1 MYSSMGSPLLIALPQ
16 GLGVSGVNLWAVRLA
31 EALAGRGRPAALLL
45 HREPPGHMALNVDL
59 PLAVERIDLTDTPP
73 LNMAGGDLSPWVDR
87 YRDVVRRLADDA
99 GAPVILSPNLLGD
112 CYGIA
117 ATLCRSIPESLRVVG
132 WHHSSVDY
140 NDHVL
145 GHYEP
150 IIARF
155 VAVSD
160 EIADRLGSAV
170 PHRAADIV
178 NIPYGVPIPRH
189 TPQRAALANRPVRL
203 LYIGRIDHEQ
213 KRVLAFAELARE
225 LTRRGVD
232 HELVLIGDGPASSR
246 LDGEIVGLPTVHRL
260 APVPPA
266 TINRW
271 LDRSDALLLASR
283 YEGLSVSMLEAM
295 ARGCVPIVTRVESGV
310 AQAIDE
316 GVNGELADACLD
328 GHETDVGRALADAV
342 GRFLARPPGVMAL
355 AAWKTARDRF
365 SIERHADAVD
375 AMLDEVGGE
384 APRRWPANRP
394 AAFTA
399 RDDAGGT
406 GSVPP
411 DGARRLASVLERLGG
426 RRIVVH
432 GTGEHTRQLADVLA
446 SAPVTVVAFSDDDRL
461 RQGSLLWDKPIVAPR
476 KASETGATDVVISS
490 WINQQ
495 AIWSRRAVYEQQ
507 GMTVHTLYEHD
518 NGG

>member
-1 MYSSMGSPLLIALPQ
+1 MGSPLLIALPQ

-45 HREPPGHMALNVDL
+45 HREPPGHIALNVDL
-59 PLAVERIDLTDTPP
+59 PVAVERIDLTDTPP
-73 LNMAGGDLSPWVDR
+73 LNLAGGDLAPWVDR
-87 YRDVVRRLADDA
+87 YRDVVLRLADDA
-99 GAPVILSPNLLGD
+99 GAPVILSPNLVGD

-117 ATLCRSIPESLRVVG
+117 AELCRSIPESLRVVG
-132 WHHSSVDY
+132 WHHSSIDY
-140 NDHVL
+140 NDRVL

-150 IIARF
+150 ILARF

-160 EIADRLGSAV
+160 EIADRLGCAV
-170 PHRAADIV
+170 PHRAADII
-178 NIPYGVPIPRH
+178 NIPYGVPVPGH
-189 TPQRAALANRPVRL
+189 VPQRAPLANRPVRL
-203 LYIGRIDHEQ
+203 LYVGRIDHEQ

-225 LTRRGVD
+225 LTRRGVE
-232 HELVLIGDGPASSR
+232 HELVLIGDGPASRR
-246 LDGEIVGLPTVHRL
+246 LDGEIVGLPSVHRL

-310 AQAIDE
+310 GQAIDE

-328 GHETDVGRALADAV
+328 GHEADVGEALADAV
-342 GRFLARPPGVMAL
+342 ERFLARPPGVMAL
-355 AAWKTARDRF
+355 AAWNTARERF
-365 SIERHADAVD
+365 SIERHVDAVE
-375 AMLDEVGGE
+375 AMLDDVGSE

-399 RDDAGGT
+399 RDDADGT

-411 DGARRLASVLERLGG
+411 DGARRLAKVLGALGG

-432 GTGEHTRQLADVLA
+432 GTGEHTRQLADVLKSA
-446 SAPVTVVAFSDDDRL
+446 SVRLVAFTDDDRQ
-461 RQGSLLWDKPIVAPR
+461 RHGSVLFQRPVVAPDD
-476 KASETGATDVVISS
+476 AGETGATDVVISS
-490 WINQQ
+490 WINQS
-495 AIWSRRAVYEQQ
+495 AIWRRRAVYERQ
-507 GMTVHTLYEHD
+507 GLKVHTLY
-518 NGG
+518 